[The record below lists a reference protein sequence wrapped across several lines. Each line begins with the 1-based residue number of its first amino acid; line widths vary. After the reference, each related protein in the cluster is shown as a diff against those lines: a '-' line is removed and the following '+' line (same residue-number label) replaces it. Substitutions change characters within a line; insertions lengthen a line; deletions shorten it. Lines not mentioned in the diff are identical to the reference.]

1 MKPGINSASQLRLKI
16 RRATLLLLLVWPVLL
31 MMSHGVARAQE
42 VTSPAPK
49 RVLLINETGPEFP
62 HRAVFEKGFQ
72 SVLRSGY
79 PGSAEFYSETLETY
93 RFPSESHA
101 LLMRDYLRRKYAG
114 MKFDVIAVWPEA
126 SLEFL
131 LRYRDELFPGVPI
144 VYISVK
150 RPDPAE
156 LPRDVTGIW
165 VGPKLTETL
174 ELALNLHP
182 DTKQV
187 FVIIGRLNNS
197 GLLEGEVRAQLK
209 DFENRVSLNYLIDLP
224 LDEVLT
230 RVKNLPEH
238 SVIFYVRQIRGVG
251 DKSITPF
258 QGAALIA
265 QSSNAPVYG
274 IIDTWVG
281 SGIVGGKVAS
291 MEWLGAELARLALRV
306 ANGTRPEDIP
316 VQEAPTAPIFDW
328 RQLRRFHLSEAQ
340 LPPGSQVRFKELTF
354 WEQYKWYIVA
364 VLSLCAV
371 EAFLIAVLL
380 IERRGRR
387 RAITA
392 LDRLNVELEERVTD
406 RTSALAAKTRELET
420 FTYSVAHDLKAPLRG
435 IDGYSRLLL
444 EGYMDKL
451 DEDGRAFLHT
461 IRTSTNEM
469 SQLIEDLL
477 AYSRLEQ
484 QEMTSRRIELRPLIK
499 SLVEKKR
506 NELGERKVDFTVNVN
521 GGTVIADVN
530 GLAQALR
537 NYLDNAIKFTS
548 DDAESQIE
556 IGTEETEKDC
566 RVWVRDNGVG
576 FDMKYHDKIFEMF
589 TRLHNDE
596 EYAGTGIGLAIVRK
610 AVERMKGRV
619 WAESSPG
626 KGATFYLEIPKGGE
640 RSNDRASDE
649 NHEE

>member
-1 MKPGINSASQLRLKI
+1 MKPDINSACQLRLKI
-16 RRATLLLLLVWPVLL
+16 RRATLLLLVWPTLL
-31 MMSHGVARAQE
+31 MMPHGVARAQA

-49 RVLLINETGPEFP
+49 RVLLLNETGPESP
-62 HRAVFEKGFQ
+62 YRAVFEKGFQ
-72 SVLRSGY
+72 SVLRSGR

-126 SLEFL
+126 ALAFL

-150 RPDPAE
+150 RPDPAQ
-156 LPRDVTGIW
+156 LPRDATGIW

-182 DTKQV
+182 STERV
-187 FVIIGRLNNS
+187 FVVIGRRING
-197 GLLEGEVRAQLK
+197 GLLEGEARAQLK
-209 DFENRVSLNYLIDLP
+209 GFENRVSLNYLIDLP
-224 LDEVLT
+224 LDEVIS
-230 RVKNLPEH
+230 RVKNLPER
-238 SVIFYVRQIRGVG
+238 SLIFYVSQTRGVG

-258 QGAALIA
+258 EGSTLIA

-274 IIDTWVG
+274 IIDTWIG
-281 SGIVGGKVAS
+281 GGIVGGKVAGI
-291 MEWLGAELARLALRV
+291 EWMGAELATLALRV

-316 VQEAPTAPIFDW
+316 VEEAPTVPTFDW
-328 RQLRRFHLSEAQ
+328 RQLRRFHISEAQ
-340 LPPGSQVRFKELTF
+340 LPPGSVVRFKELTF
-354 WEQYKWYIVA
+354 WEQYKWYIA
-364 VLSLCAV
+364 GVLSLCAV
-371 EAFLIAVLL
+371 EAFLIAFLL
-380 IERRGRR
+380 IERRRR
-387 RAITA
+387 QRATA
-392 LDRLNVELEERVTD
+392 ALARLNVELEERVTD
-406 RTSALAAKTRELET
+406 RTSALVAKTRELET
-420 FTYSVAHDLKAPLRG
+420 FAYSVAHDLKAPLRG

-444 EGYMDKL
+444 EDYTDKL
-451 DEDGRAFLHT
+451 DEDGRQFIHT
-461 IRTSTNEM
+461 IRSSTDEM

-477 AYSRLEQ
+477 AYSRLER
-484 QEMTSRRIELRPLIK
+484 QEMTSRKIELRPLIE
-499 SLVEKKR
+499 SLIEKKR
-506 NELGERKVDFTVNVN
+506 VELGERKVEFTLNVN
-521 GGTVIADVN
+521 GGAVVADAD

-548 DDAESQIE
+548 DESEPRIE
-556 IGTEETEKDC
+556 IGAEEMERDC

-589 TRLHNDE
+589 TRLHHDE

-610 AVERMKGRV
+610 AVERMQGRV

-626 KGATFYLEIPKGGE
+626 RGATFYLEIPKAGAVI
-640 RSNDRASDE
+640 RPAVSHA

>member
-1 MKPGINSASQLRLKI
+1 M
-16 RRATLLLLLVWPVLL
+16 LL
-31 MMSHGVARAQE
+31 MMPHGVARAE
-42 VTSPAPK
+42 AVTSPTTPK

-62 HRAVFEKGFQ
+62 NKAVFEKGFQ
-72 SVLRSGY
+72 SVLRSGQ

-101 LLMRDYLRRKYAG
+101 LLMRDYLRRKYTG

-126 SLEFL
+126 SLAFL

-150 RPDPAE
+150 RPNLAE
-156 LPRDVTGIW
+156 LPHDVTGIW

-182 DTKQV
+182 ATERV
-187 FVIIGRLNNS
+187 FVIIGRLTNS
-197 GLLEGEVRAQLK
+197 GLLEGEARAQLK
-209 DFENRVSLNYLIDLP
+209 GFENRVSLTYLIDLP
-224 LDEVLT
+224 LDEVMS
-230 RVKNLPEH
+230 RVKNLPER
-238 SVIFYVRQIRGVG
+238 SIIFYVSQTRGVG
-251 DKSITPF
+251 NKSATPF
-258 QGAALIA
+258 EAATLIA

-274 IIDTWVG
+274 IIDSWVG
-281 SGIVGGKVAS
+281 SGIVGGKVAG
-291 MEWLGAELARLALRV
+291 MEWVGAELATLALRV

-316 VQEAPTAPIFDW
+316 VEEAPTVPMFDW
-328 RQLRRFHLSEAQ
+328 RQLRRFHISEDR
-340 LPPGSQVRFKELTF
+340 LPPGSVVRFKELTF
-354 WEQYKWYIVA
+354 WEQYKWYIVG
-364 VLSLCAV
+364 VLLLCAV
-371 EAFLIAVLL
+371 EALLIAVLL
-380 IERRGRR
+380 IERRRR
-387 RAITA
+387 QRAKAA

-420 FTYSVAHDLKAPLRG
+420 FAYSVAHDLKAPLRG

-444 EGYMDKL
+444 EDYTDKL
-451 DEDGRAFLHT
+451 DADGREFLHT
-461 IRTSTNEM
+461 IRSSTNEM

-477 AYSRLEQ
+477 AYSRLER
-484 QEMTSRRIELRPLIK
+484 QEMTCRKIELRPLIE
-499 SLVEKKR
+499 SLIEKKR
-506 NELGERKVDFTVNVN
+506 NELGERKVEFTLNVN
-521 GGTVIADVN
+521 GGAVIADAD

-548 DDAESQIE
+548 DASEPHIE
-556 IGTEETEKDC
+556 IGTEETGKDC
-566 RVWVRDNGVG
+566 RLWVRDNGVG

-589 TRLHNDE
+589 TRLHHDE

-610 AVERMKGRV
+610 AVERMQGRV

-626 KGATFYLEIPKGGE
+626 MGATFYLEIPKGGAVI
-640 RSNDRASDE
+640 RPTASND

>member
-1 MKPGINSASQLRLKI
+1 MKPDTNLACQLRLKI
-16 RRATLLLLLVWPVLL
+16 RRATLLLLVWPMLL
-31 MMSHGVARAQE
+31 MVTHGVAHAQE
-42 VTSPAPK
+42 ATSPAPK
-49 RVLLINETGPEFP
+49 RVLLLNETGPEFP
-62 HRAVFEKGFQ
+62 HRAVFQNGFQ
-72 SVLRSGY
+72 SILRSGL

-93 RFPSESHA
+93 RFPSESHT
-101 LLMRDYLRRKYAG
+101 LLMRDYLRQKYAG

-126 SLEFL
+126 ALAFL

-150 RPDPAE
+150 RPDPAQ

-182 DTKQV
+182 ATEQV
-187 FVIIGRLNNS
+187 FVIIGRLTNS
-197 GLLEGEVRAQLK
+197 GLLESEARAQLK
-209 DFENRVSLNYLIDLP
+209 VFENRVSLNYLIDLP

-230 RVKNLPEH
+230 RVKNLPER
-238 SVIFYVRQIRGVG
+238 SLIFYVSQTRGVG

-258 QGAALIA
+258 EGSTLIA

-291 MEWLGAELARLALRV
+291 MEWIGAELARLALRV

-316 VQEAPTAPIFDW
+316 VEEAPTVPTFDW
-328 RQLRRFHLSEAQ
+328 RQLRRFHIDEDR
-340 LPPGSQVRFKELTF
+340 LPPGSVVRFKELTF
-354 WEQYKWYIVA
+354 WEQYKWHIVG

-371 EAFLIAVLL
+371 EALLIAFLL
-380 IERRGRR
+380 IERRRR
-387 RAITA
+387 QRAKA
-392 LDRLNVELEERVTD
+392 ELAQLNVELEERVTE

-420 FTYSVAHDLKAPLRG
+420 FAYSVAHDLKAPLRG

-444 EGYMDKL
+444 EDYTDKL
-451 DEDGRAFLHT
+451 DEDGREFLHT
-461 IRTSTNEM
+461 IRSSTNEM

-484 QEMTSRRIELRPLIK
+484 QEMSSTQIELRPLIE

-506 NELGERKVDFTVNVN
+506 NEMGERKVDFTVNVN
-521 GGTVIADVN
+521 GCTVIADVN

-548 DDAESQIE
+548 DAAESKIE
-556 IGTEETEKDC
+556 IGTEETEKNC

-576 FDMKYHDKIFEMF
+576 FDMKYHDKIFEIF
-589 TRLHNDE
+589 TRLRYDE

-626 KGATFYLEIPKGGE
+626 KGATFYLEIPKGG
-640 RSNDRASDE
+640 AVI
-649 NHEE
+649 